1 MNKRRREKIRQFKV
15 KFHDVQIE
23 LQQLSNELSSILMV

>member
-1 MNKRRREKIRQFKV
+1 MLVSATEMLKV

-23 LQQLSNELSSILMV
+23 LQQLSSELSSILMV